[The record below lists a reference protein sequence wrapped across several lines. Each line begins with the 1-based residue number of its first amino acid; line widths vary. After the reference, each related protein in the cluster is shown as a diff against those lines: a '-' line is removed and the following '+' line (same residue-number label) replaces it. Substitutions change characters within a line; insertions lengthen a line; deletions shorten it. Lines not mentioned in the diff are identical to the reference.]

1 MVTTE
6 MQIKELDKRLKDME
20 EEMNTLSKT
29 QELLWDK
36 RTKMFYELDLPCKV
50 KYEMAKDG
58 GFFSD
63 TYRIFFEKGELQE
76 EIYNGTVPYENPS
89 QYRMTQVP
97 EKYKYDF
104 LMVWKKIYKER
115 KEKEEEKVKKW
126 SEIFYKKYAGD
137 AHMITDF
144 NKLHMKRF
152 YKILAMSLH
161 PDNKDG
167 DMEAMQYLNYLRE
180 ELDVKN

>member
-1 MVTTE
+1 MK
-6 MQIKELDKRLKDME
+6 IKELDRQLKDIE
-20 EEMNTLSKT
+20 KEIDTLSKR

-36 RTKMFYELDLPCKV
+36 RTTMFYELDLPCKI
-50 KYEMAKDG
+50 KYELAKDG

-76 EIYNGTVPYENPS
+76 EIYSGTVPYENPS
-89 QYRMTQVP
+89 QYRITQVP
-97 EKYKYDF
+97 EKYQHDF
-104 LMVWKKIYKER
+104 LMIWKKIYKER
-115 KEKEEEKVKKW
+115 KEKEEEKIKKW
-126 SEIFYKKYAGD
+126 SEMFHKKYTD

-152 YKILAMSLH
+152 YKILAMALH

-180 ELDVKN
+180 ELDIGN